1 MLLRGGRMEEER
13 EGVRD
18 GRVQG
23 SRHRLSR
30 LSRLKNCSS
39 SSWRRHAFFEQLKAR
54 ASIAITRSTDRW
66 SWIQYCSYRE
76 HARLTRYMMCV
87 MVSQALNGT
96 NTVCIPQDSIAK
108 WTKLLQDTIIK
119 ISVEKNKNDR
129 TYSQS
134 ECTHTGILPFQNCA
148 KIHSLYSYMYIN
160 KEHSFS
166 FTFSYYY

>member
-1 MLLRGGRMEEER
+1 MVPLDDWCSCEEEEWRRRGR
-13 EGVRD
+13 ESGTGVQRGVVID
-18 GRVQG
+18 WVDWVV
-23 SRHRLSR
+23 SR
-30 LSRLKNCSS
+30 NCSS

-76 HARLTRYMMCV
+76 HARLTRYMCV
-87 MVSQALNGT
+87 MVSEALNGT

-129 TYSQS
+129 TLFHLNARIQV
-134 ECTHTGILPFQNCA
+134 
-148 KIHSLYSYMYIN
+148 
-160 KEHSFS
+160 FS
-166 FTFSYYY
+166 HFRIVPKFTAYTLVYVHK